1 MLRQNC
7 PLIYVVEDDTD
18 DTYVLSVL
26 FEENHKDCNV
36 RFLEDGSELM
46 VRLTHSLDGRLPDL
60 ILLDLNMPILNG
72 KEILQLLACDEQLR
86 AIPVAVMSGSDEEAV
101 IKQCLQ
107 LGADAFI
114 SKIKSYPQL
123 VQAVDGL
130 MKQCL
135 FSTAD

>member
-1 MLRQNC
+1 MLHRNC
-7 PLIYVVEDDTD
+7 PLIYVVDDDAD

-26 FEENHKDCNV
+26 FEENHKDCTV
-36 RFLEDGSELM
+36 RFLKDGSDLM
-46 VRLTHSLDGRLPDL
+46 IRLTHSLDGRLPDL
-60 ILLDLNMPILNG
+60 ILLDLHMPILSG

-86 AIPVAVMSGSDEEAV
+86 SIPVAVMSGSDEESV
-101 IKQCLQ
+101 VKYCFQ
-107 LGADAFI
+107 LGAAAFI